1 MQMLK
6 INRRQFEQLTVRR
19 YWKVKR
25 LRWTLFIPPSPSLSL
40 QYCYRHV
47 RCCWEFSAAH
57 PGAITAWVNILKAAR
72 QQMNFRFVIKIKC
85 RSFVNLVSVFRF
97 TLGWMPHWK
106 SSQHWFG
113 MLTLTLEE
121 KVINSWTTQVF
132 SSTSSLPGTYFDFAL
147 VFPDTRP
154 GAYRIREI
162 GVTCS
167 GQRGADDSKTLS
179 QAKFQ
184 IGDYLDINIS
194 PPNRKPEPRQDRRER
209 RPY

>member
-1 MQMLK
+1 MDASLK
-6 INRRQFEQLTVRR
+6 ELTALIRDVNPDTRR
-19 YWKVKR
+19 K
-25 LRWTLFIPPSPSLSL
+25 
-40 QYCYRHV
+40 
-47 RCCWEFSAAH
+47 
-57 PGAITAWVNILKAAR
+57 
-72 QQMNFRFVIKIKC
+72 
-85 RSFVNLVSVFRF
+85 
-97 TLGWMPHWK
+97 
-106 SSQHWFG
+106 
-113 MLTLTLEE
+113 
-121 KVINSWTTQVF
+121 
-132 SSTSSLPGTYFDFAL
+132 GTYFDFAL

-167 GQRGADDSKTLS
+167 GSRGADDSKTLS

>member
-1 MQMLK
+1 M
-6 INRRQFEQLTVRR
+6 INVNVEEKPPTSRTIDRE
-19 YWKVKR
+19 KVKR
-25 LRWTLFIPPSPSLSL
+25 FVKLKFLLWPIFFASISLPKDLPVVAESFLQLLRTPSQHEWIFSRQHANKWTSGLFFL
-40 QYCYRHV
+40 
-47 RCCWEFSAAH
+47 
-57 PGAITAWVNILKAAR
+57 N
-72 QQMNFRFVIKIKC
+72 KC
-85 RSFVNLVSVFRF
+85 RSFVNFNFVFQIY
-97 TLGWMPHWK
+97 TWMDASLK
-106 SSQHWFG
+106 E
-113 MLTLTLEE
+113 LTALIRDVNPDTRR
-121 KVINSWTTQVF
+121 K
-132 SSTSSLPGTYFDFAL
+132 GTYFDFAL

-167 GQRGADDSKTLS
+167 GSRGADDSKTLS